1 MKAAHALHSDPSK
14 VLTKAVL
21 RAATQLALGGS
32 ELARIIGTSPST
44 ISRLSSGVKTI
55 DPQSKEGE
63 MALLV
68 VRLYRSLDAL
78 VGNDSQRRLDWV
90 TSYNHAIN
98 AVPRDFIQ
106 SAQGLVSVVNY
117 LDGMRATV

>member
-1 MKAAHALHSDPSK
+1 MKAAHALRSDPSK

-44 ISRLSSGVKTI
+44 ISRLGSGVKTI

-78 VGNDSQRRLDWV
+78 VGNDSQRRLDWM
-90 TSYNHAIN
+90 TSYNNAIN